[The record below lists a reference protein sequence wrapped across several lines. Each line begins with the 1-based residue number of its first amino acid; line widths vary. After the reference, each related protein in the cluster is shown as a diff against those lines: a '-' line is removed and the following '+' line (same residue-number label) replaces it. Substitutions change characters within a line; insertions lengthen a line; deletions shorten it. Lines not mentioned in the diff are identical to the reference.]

1 MYIRWMPN
9 LNDAARSLGDKL
21 LLAKVLCL
29 VAKSSAENAS
39 TPGQEALQMYQGM
52 GLKDKAGM
60 GWNWLRDTLLV

>member
-1 MYIRWMPN
+1 V
-9 LNDAARSLGDKL
+9 ARSLGDKL

-52 GLKDKAGM
+52 GLKDKARAGM
-60 GWNWLRDTLLV
+60 VGRVGMQDGWLRWI